1 MIEFHTTTRFAWLR
15 EHSPEYP
22 PVVQGWLA
30 PSFLV
35 RLLYNVAFW
44 VFLLPVF
51 PAVSYGAGF
60 IAFTAVITFR
70 FAANLYTNNV
80 LTLTP
85 EEHER
90 YPFRI

>member
-1 MIEFHTTTRFAWLR
+1 MRFAWQR

-22 PVVQGWLA
+22 PVAQGWLDA
-30 PSFLV
+30 RFLV
-35 RLLYNVAFW
+35 RFLYNAIFW
-44 VFLLPVF
+44 IFLLPIF
-51 PAVSYGAGF
+51 PTVSYGSGF

-70 FAANLYTNNV
+70 FAANFYTNNV